1 MNDSRRISMLELDRH
16 LSQSLEQARHAP
28 VNVQRYGQPWVWM
41 LSSDA
46 WADAARWSALDV
58 SGHPL
63 MLLRQALDACLQ
75 PWPEAALATLAQ
87 ESAEVRMVQRA
98 VLLIALCAP
107 GSVQRL
113 HDDLRYHQVYRQ
125 FIGFDHGMAW
135 SPLQCM
141 RLLQACAA
149 PLLQHCV
156 EETLARVPSS
166 LLDAACVG
174 NARGVGDRL
183 QERPISAGCLSY

>member
-149 PLLQHCV
+149 PLLQRCV
-156 EETLARVPSS
+156 EETLARVSSS

>member
-1 MNDSRRISMLELDRH
+1 MLELDRH

-75 PWPEAALATLAQ
+75 PWPESATVTLAQ
-87 ESAEVRMVQRA
+87 EGAEVRRVQRA
-98 VLLIALCAP
+98 VLLVALRAP

-141 RLLQACAA
+141 RLLQACAT

-156 EETLARVPSS
+156 DDTLARAPSS
-166 LLDAACVG
+166 LLRAACVA
-174 NARGVGDRL
+174 NARCPADRL
-183 QERPISAGCLSY
+183 QAQPISAGCLSY

>member
-1 MNDSRRISMLELDRH
+1 MLELDRH

-46 WADAARWSALDV
+46 WADAARWSALDA

-63 MLLRQALDACLQ
+63 MLLRQALDARLQ
-75 PWPEAALATLAQ
+75 PWPESALDTLAQ
-87 ESAEVRMVQRA
+87 ECGEMRMVQRA
-98 VLLIALCAP
+98 VLLVALRAP
-107 GSVQRL
+107 ASVQRL

-141 RLLQACAA
+141 RLLQACAT
-149 PLLQHCV
+149 PLLQRCV
-156 EETLARVPSS
+156 DDTLARIPSS
-166 LLDAACVG
+166 LLDAACVA
-174 NARGVGDRL
+174 NARRVGDRL
-183 QERPISAGCLSY
+183 QEQRISAGCLSY